1 MSKISNMFAFF
12 EKNKKQDNNMDEVGF
27 LFPDKD
33 DQPSNN
39 PSIPKSGNT
48 KIQNNNNN
56 NIQKHENNISN
67 KMKMFEDNKKKEVMF
82 EDNKKKEVIIN
93 DIKNNE
99 EKKIENKL
107 TSNDETFDIFQRKE
121 KKEEKK
127 IVGLFADIG
136 LFNESKSSFDKKE
149 KKEEPKKTGD
159 ISAKMNMFESGNKN
173 KYV

>member
-1 MSKISNMFAFF
+1 MSCDPNYNDAGYSFKTGLNSMLKRCLYGKTINEYPF
-12 EKNKKQDNNMDEVGF
+12 EYAN
-27 LFPDKD
+27 LFWESYK
-33 DQPSNN
+33 
-39 PSIPKSGNT
+39 
-48 KIQNNNNN
+48 
-56 NIQKHENNISN
+56 
-67 KMKMFEDNKKKEVMF
+67 DNKKKEV
-82 EDNKKKEVIIN
+82 VIN
-93 DIKNNE
+93 DNKNNE

-159 ISAKMNMFESGNKN
+159 ISTKMNMFESGNKN
-173 KYV
+173 NEKNINIVFSAVNMDIGVGFLIKFE